1 MTTVPAKL
9 KTTKSDLMSAGQ
21 EFAVS
26 AVAAGLSHVIHHP
39 LYTLKSQM
47 MYYGPEFRITTF
59 LNKVR
64 EQKSFLYRGE
74 NPVCYCVLYWGPVVL
89 IGGRIVL
96 TGGSQLMRMHYLSLG
111 LEFPNLKFSGHAK
124 LSTVFVI

>member
-1 MTTVPAKL
+1 MTAARAELHTIKG
-9 KTTKSDLMSAGQ
+9 KLMSAGQ

-47 MYYGPEFRITTF
+47 MYYGPEFRIGTF
-59 LNKVR
+59 LTNVK

-74 NPVCYCVLYWGPVVL
+74 IAVGVRSMYYYRQQSVLYGLVHSGNLYITYRCVV
-89 IGGRIVL
+89 
-96 TGGSQLMRMHYLSLG
+96 
-111 LEFPNLKFSGHAK
+111 
-124 LSTVFVI
+124 